1 MARRVIG
8 GPALSVAAVHLLENS
23 LRLKNRVIGKGWH
36 ADPMRHFDA
45 GGVNEAEEFCLGASR
60 DFLGFLRPPQ
70 DLKPENAVVS
80 GNTLSFDSPLPSGRP
95 ANDRVVARI
104 VSAARP
110 RRDRKAIVFH
120 HALLQKHWPV
130 WEWFVAPLARRY
142 PVVILA
148 SPYHFDRT
156 PSGDYPS
163 EGMVNPNPWRLY
175 QGLRQWSWDHRALMN
190 GLPELTG
197 LEPAAVVGFSLG
209 AFQSILAAANGV
221 LDGLPIAA
229 IASTNRY
236 AHGLFEGALGAGTV
250 DGMRRAGIERDRL
263 ERMVE
268 AIQLERY
275 APALAGRQVLFIAG
289 RYDRVDPA
297 PSSERLE
304 RALSPKRS
312 IWLEAGHSTVVLR
325 REVIGREVLEFLDG

>member
-1 MARRVIG
+1 MARRVR
-8 GPALSVAAVHLLENS
+8 GPVLAVAAVHLLENS

-45 GGVNEAEEFCLGASR
+45 GGIDEAEQQCLSASE
-60 DFLGFLRPPQ
+60 DFLSFIRPPADLRPS
-70 DLKPENAVVS
+70 NATV
-80 GNTLSFDSPLPSGRP
+80 GKTFLSFDSPLPSGRA

-104 VSAARP
+104 VPCAHP

-148 SPYHFDRT
+148 APYHFDRT
-156 PSGDYPS
+156 PPGEYPS

-175 QGLRQWSWDHRALMN
+175 QALRQWAWDHKALMN
-190 GLPELTG
+190 GMEELTG

-209 AFQSILAAANGV
+209 AFNSLLAAATGS
-221 LDGLPIAA
+221 LEGLPIAA
-229 IASTNRY
+229 IATTNRY

-250 DGMRRAGIERDRL
+250 DGMRRAGIGRERL
-263 ERMVE
+263 ERMVD

-275 APALAGRQVLFIAG
+275 APALAGRPVLFIAG
-289 RYDRVDPA
+289 RHDRVDPA

-304 RALSPKRS
+304 RALAPKRS
-312 IWLEAGHSTVVLR
+312 IWLEAGHSTVALR
-325 REVIGREVLEFLDG
+325 RERVGREILEFLE